1 MSFLHAASHRC
12 ICIIFIIFA
21 HLKEILPS
29 FSIKSEQG
37 IGGERERERERERG
51 GKGGR
56 ERDRDRERERERDAG
71 LELRIILSNFS
82 FMFSNFQ
89 PRLSFLILF
98 HYKLFLSAL

>member
-37 IGGERERERERERG
+37 IGGEREREREREE
-51 GKGGR
+51 GR
-56 ERDRDRERERERDAG
+56 EGERQRQREREREM
-71 LELRIILSNFS
+71 L
-82 FMFSNFQ
+82 
-89 PRLSFLILF
+89 
-98 HYKLFLSAL
+98 

>member
-37 IGGERERERERERG
+37 IGGEREREGGREGGRETETERERCWIG
-51 GKGGR
+51 IENNSFKFF
-56 ERDRDRERERERDAG
+56 
-71 LELRIILSNFS
+71 LYVFKFSTSTLLSHFIS
-82 FMFSNFQ
+82 
-89 PRLSFLILF
+89 L
-98 HYKLFLSAL
+98 